1 MSTVIARYVAS
12 TPARTAMETWE
23 RIVLLLAPNP
33 KSEARTELAK
43 AAGVA
48 CSAISS
54 ESPRDS
60 AIVVWDNGP
69 RVRVYCVFGDDAITG
84 DGVDEEPLAK
94 NPTVGDWQMSIPCP
108 PEDVNWSQKKLSTIS
123 SRITARS
130 SDDDVPDANAKS
142 EASTLP
148 INLGEFLK
156 P

>member
-1 MSTVIARYVAS
+1 
-12 TPARTAMETWE
+12 METWE
-23 RIVLLLAPNP
+23 RIEILLAPDP

-60 AIVVWDNGP
+60 AIVVWGNGP

-94 NPTVGDWQMSIPCP
+94 NPTEGHWQMSIPCP
-108 PEDVNWSQKKLSTIS
+108 PEDVVWSQKKLSTIS

-130 SDDDVPDANAKS
+130 SDDDVPDANTKS